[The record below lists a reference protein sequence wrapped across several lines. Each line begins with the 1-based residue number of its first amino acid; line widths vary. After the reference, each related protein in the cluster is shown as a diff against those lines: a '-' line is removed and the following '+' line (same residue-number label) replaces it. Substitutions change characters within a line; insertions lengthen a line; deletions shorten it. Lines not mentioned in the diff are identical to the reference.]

1 MGVFHYASFKTFLNQ
16 LLSHKKIKWKRK
28 ICWKRGTHS
37 PPQRCLWFL
46 AFLYREH
53 LLQEGFYLIE
63 ISVVFFLTDSL
74 ISSGF
79 RESLPTSLWPTGYF
93 HLWKDF
99 YFLKYYN
106 DKHKGQGVTAFKK
119 QQLLSLGCDNTR
131 TRFTRRALVFLARSY
146 WKYYWADHDREKM
159 LREL

>member
-1 MGVFHYASFKTFLNQ
+1 MGVFHYASFKTFLN
-16 LLSHKKIKWKRK
+16 LLLLHKKIKWKRK

-106 DKHKGQGVTAFKK
+106 DKHKGKGVTAFKK
-119 QQLLSLGCDNTR
+119 QSSQSRFCFKHVEDRDWLLVLTKIH
-131 TRFTRRALVFLARSY
+131 
-146 WKYYWADHDREKM
+146 W
-159 LREL
+159 